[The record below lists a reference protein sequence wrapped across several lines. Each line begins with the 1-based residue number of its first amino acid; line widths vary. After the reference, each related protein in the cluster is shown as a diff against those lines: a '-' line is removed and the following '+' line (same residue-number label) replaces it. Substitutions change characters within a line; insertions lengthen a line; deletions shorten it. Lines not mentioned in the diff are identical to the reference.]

1 MKAKDVTHNIEL
13 ELQQLEARIE
23 ELIRS
28 YAHLREE
35 NVQLTKRMAAN
46 EEERTRLIDKNEAAR
61 TKVEDMIKRLKS
73 MEQLS

>member
-1 MKAKDVTHNIEL
+1 MKVKDVTQNIEL

-23 ELIRS
+23 VLIRA

-35 NVQLTKRMAAN
+35 NAQLSKRMAAY
-46 EEERTRLIDKNEAAR
+46 EEERTQLIDKNEAAR
-61 TKVEDMIKRLKS
+61 MKVEDMIKRLKS

>member
-1 MKAKDVTHNIEL
+1 MKGKDVTQNIEL
-13 ELQQLEARIE
+13 ELQKLEARIE
-23 ELIRS
+23 VLIGAN
-28 YAHLREE
+28 AHLREE
-35 NVQLTKRMAAN
+35 NVKLKKKMADY

>member
-1 MKAKDVTHNIEL
+1 MKGKDVAQNIEL

-23 ELIRS
+23 VLIKA

-35 NVQLTKRMAAN
+35 NAELTKRMAAY
-46 EEERTRLIDKNEAAR
+46 EKERTHLIDKNEAAC

>member
-1 MKAKDVTHNIEL
+1 MKVKDVTQNIEL

-23 ELIRS
+23 VLIKA

-35 NVQLTKRMAAN
+35 NVQLTKRMAAY
-46 EEERTRLIDKNEAAR
+46 EKERTHLIDKNEAAR
-61 TKVEDMIKRLKS
+61 TKVEEMIKRLKS